1 MCQLVGCTLNPP
13 DPARSCILAMLR
25 DESQMTR
32 KFHTMS
38 IEDREMFA
46 YNANYNKQKAEIARI
61 NAHPEQRM
69 KYAFEFLVGADD
81 GMRVKCY
88 DAIAKYSAQ
97 LDYSEAHF

>member
-1 MCQLVGCTLNPP
+1 
-13 DPARSCILAMLR
+13 
-25 DESQMTR
+25 MTR
-32 KFHTMS
+32 QFHTMS

-46 YNANYNKQKAEIARI
+46 YNAAYNRQQAEIARI

-69 KYAFEFLVGADD
+69 KYCFSFIEGADD

-97 LDYSEAHF
+97 LDWSEAHY

>member
-1 MCQLVGCTLNPP
+1 
-13 DPARSCILAMLR
+13 
-25 DESQMTR
+25 MTR

-46 YNANYNKQKAEIARI
+46 YNAAYQKQQAEIARI
-61 NAHPEQRM
+61 NSHPEQRM
-69 KYAFEFLVGADD
+69 KYCFSFIEGADD

-97 LDYSEAHF
+97 LDWSEAHF

>member
-1 MCQLVGCTLNPP
+1 MQ
-13 DPARSCILAMLR
+13 
-25 DESQMTR
+25 R
-32 KFHTMS
+32 KFHNMS

-46 YNANYNKQKAEIARI
+46 YNSYREKQRAEIDRI

-69 KYAFEFLVGADD
+69 KYCFEFIVGADD

-97 LDYSEAHF
+97 LDWSEAHF